1 MLNIK
6 CRIDGL
12 QMRDAVND
20 PPETA
25 GDYVVLDDIRR
36 IIQLSFLPGYGW
48 NCSKAYD
55 GTVSCQYAFRPE
67 QVVAWCTREEFSSA
81 LTFSSESNV
90 EPA

>member
-25 GDYVVLDDIRR
+25 GNYVVLDDLQR

-48 NCSKAYD
+48 NCSKGFD
-55 GTVSCQYAFRPE
+55 GTISCQYAFRPE

-81 LTFSSESNV
+81 LTFDSEPST
-90 EPA
+90 EQP

>member
-12 QMRDAVND
+12 QMRDAIKD

-25 GDYVVLDDIRR
+25 GNYVVLDDLRR
-36 IIQLSFLPGYGW
+36 IIQLGYLPGYGW
-48 NCSKAYD
+48 NCSKGFD
-55 GTVSCQYAFRPE
+55 GTISCQYAFRPE
-67 QVVAWCTREEFSSA
+67 QVVAWCTLDEFSSA